1 MDILIKAS
9 QFILSLSILIVL
21 HEFGH
26 FIPARLFGT
35 RVEKFYLFFN
45 PWFSIVK
52 KKIGDTEWG
61 IGWVP
66 LGGYV
71 KISGMIDESMDKEQ
85 MEKPAEPWEFRSKP
99 AWQRLIIMLGGVI
112 VNVIVGFVIYI
123 MIIGVWGK
131 NYIDNNK
138 LTYGVYADSIA
149 NSYGIETG
157 DIILAIDDEEIHD
170 VSKVTGRLLLEDA
183 ETITFKKKETG
194 EEITKELSEDI
205 DWDIF
210 GSPGRSFVSIPA
222 FPVVAEVDSNYRNN
236 QKLIAGDSIVS
247 INGDP
252 IKFFQDLTLRLRK
265 TEDSTAVFGIY
276 RNGGLIHDTLYVSN
290 GKLGFYNYNAL
301 RWYKDTTVHYGFGGS
316 ITEGSKV
323 AWSRFKGAV
332 AQLKFVFS
340 KKGSEE
346 VGGFISIGK
355 LFPAEWNWMAF
366 WELTA
371 MLSMVLAV
379 MNVLPIPALDGG
391 HVLFLLYEMITGR
404 EPNKKFMEYA
414 QIVGMILLLG
424 LLLYANGNDIFKLFK

>member
-45 PWFSIVK
+45 PWFSLVK

-131 NYIDNNK
+131 TYVANSELK
-138 LTYGVYADSIA
+138 YGVYADSLA

-157 DIILAIDDEEIHD
+157 DLIVGIDGEPVDD
-170 VSKVTGRLLLEDA
+170 VSKVTVRLLLEGA
-183 ETITFKKKETG
+183 ETITYKKKSSG

-210 GSPGRSFVSIPA
+210 GSPGRSFVSIPV
-222 FPVVAEVDSNYRNN
+222 FTVIDELDSTSVNS
-236 QKLIAGDSIVS
+236 KVLKTGDSIVEV
-247 INGDP
+247 NGQSTP
-252 IKFFQDLTLRLRK
+252 FFQDLRRELTASK
-265 TEDSTAVFGIY
+265 DST
-276 RNGGLIHDTLYVSN
+276 VS
-290 GKLGFYNYNAL
+290 LGFYREGSLMHENVTVVNGKVGFANKAPI
-301 RWYKDTTVHYGFGGS
+301 RWYNDTTAYYGFAGS